1 MFDAILRLGA
11 EKGVITLDEVATR
24 LAIGADLAERLFF
37 ELERRGYLKNLS
49 ACHAPCGHCPVAGT
63 CHALREPRLW
73 TFTEKGAQA
82 CRRVKEKAEDQAR
95 DAPTGDERG
104 T

>member
-11 EKGVITLDEVATR
+11 EKGVVTLDDVAAR
-24 LAIGADLAERLFF
+24 LAISADLAERLFF

-49 ACHAPCGHCPVAGT
+49 ACHAPCGHCPAKEA
-63 CHALREPRLW
+63 CRALREPRLW

-82 CRRVKEKAEDQAR
+82 CRRQEEA
-95 DAPTGDERG
+95 DERAQDARAG
-104 T
+104 DDRGG